1 MLSFFML
8 IIIDGLS
15 YKEKKLKNQIESME
29 SKLHSIMNIKDQLEI
44 KLNKKIKVFIN
55 DINVK
60 G

>member
-1 MLSFFML
+1 ML